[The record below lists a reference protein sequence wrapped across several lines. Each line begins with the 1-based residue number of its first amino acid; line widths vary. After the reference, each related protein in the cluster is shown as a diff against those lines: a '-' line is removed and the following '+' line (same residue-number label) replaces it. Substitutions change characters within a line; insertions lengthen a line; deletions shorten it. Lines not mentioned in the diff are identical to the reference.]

1 MLYAYD
7 NYKGTDYEKQGG
19 YGTFK
24 PGGEI
29 KWAINPNTVLDLTFN
44 TDFAQAD
51 ADRQVNN
58 VTRFSVFF
66 PERRQFFLENASLF
80 GVGLSPIEDLAGGAM
95 RIQPFFSRRIGLDAN
110 ARPVPIEVGAR
121 MVYRSEKRN
130 FGAIAIRQ
138 NDGGSIGNTDF
149 FVGRFSE
156 NIGSQNRIGA
166 LFTLKNTND
175 YNNLTGAVDGFSAY
189 PMCFR

>member
-1 MLYAYD
+1 MEYAGILDSLMAPPPSVTNIRAIPYMLYAYD

-80 GVGLSPIEDLAGGAM
+80 GVG
-95 RIQPFFSRRIGLDAN
+95 
-110 ARPVPIEVGAR
+110 VGP
-121 MVYRSEKRN
+121 
-130 FGAIAIRQ
+130 
-138 NDGGSIGNTDF
+138 NDDF
-149 FVGRFSE
+149 EISDE
-156 NIGSQNRIGA
+156 S
-166 LFTLKNTND
+166 
-175 YNNLTGAVDGFSAY
+175 
-189 PMCFR
+189 